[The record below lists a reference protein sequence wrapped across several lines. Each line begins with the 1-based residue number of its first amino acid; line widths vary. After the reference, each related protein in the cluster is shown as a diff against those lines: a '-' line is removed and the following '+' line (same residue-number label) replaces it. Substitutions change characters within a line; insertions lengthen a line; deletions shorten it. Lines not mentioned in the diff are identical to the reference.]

1 MDIRTLLPLNN
12 RNLNC
17 SNIVSENSESSCLN
31 FSVFSFEMITY
42 NASAASAAC
51 TVTQTDI
58 WRSRSTRLKQR
69 CPAGHHCTLSPSTLC
84 FSRLVNLLA
93 FAGKVCPLVWD
104 LLGCTEQKPIATALV
119 WHYYPYKGLVL
130 GQQLISELVPDL
142 TLVEDNI
149 TAWPK

>member
-1 MDIRTLLPLNN
+1 MDIRTLLPLKN

-42 NASAASAAC
+42 NGSAPSAAC
-51 TVTQTDI
+51 AVTQTDI
-58 WRSRSTRLKQR
+58 WRSCSTGLKQK

-93 FAGKVCPLVWD
+93 FAGKVCLLVWD
-104 LLGCTEQKPIATALV
+104 LLGCTEQKPKATALV
-119 WHYYPYKGLVL
+119 WHYYLCEGLVL
-130 GQQLISELVPDL
+130 SQQLISELVPDL